1 LGYVESEL
9 TVNIFTTNVRRSGV
23 RKSSYQFR
31 FAQFINSCKIVFYNS
46 TMVLLFLAILGSY
59 SHAQTTVI
67 LPRDPGRTI
76 DLSAFTGKTYLQVME
91 SPGDGIFS
99 KTNFDDNSPVTI
111 VTGAQIVQII
121 NQLDSRV
128 GQKLFGL
135 FKNGESDFRIIIANI
150 QGQSLSPQQIRSA
163 LLPYITNLVD
173 PNRANIALDSSAGL
187 ALLASG
193 SGTLVLINPNGYFYN
208 VGYQTPIV
216 KSGRSFGTAPGRSLL
231 DPSDKDYLTEMDAYL
246 KGITPDELNSI
257 YEAILEVLTK
267 SDGSKLSSLSS
278 SAQVMAIDFFTIYTP
293 ELDRHVMVNLDAQ
306 KDPWEIDI
314 AEVTL
319 LTAYGAASG
328 MVMKNGSLVPGTA
341 ADYCSA
347 GAIGDA
353 RGDFTKLGAII
364 TAFEVG
370 QHPDVIQAIVDLT
383 PIQDTEILSAIGGDV
398 FRRLLVF
405 LNRIEFKDS
414 VQSHAEALTNAMV
427 QLLKQVRLDQS
438 QITQYVKT
446 Q

>member
-1 LGYVESEL
+1 VS
-9 TVNIFTTNVRRSGV
+9 IFTNVRQSGA

-31 FAQFINSCKIVFYNS
+31 FAHQYIKSCITLFHSSTIVLI
-46 TMVLLFLAILGSY
+46 VLGTLGSY
-59 SHAQTTVI
+59 SRAQTTVI
-67 LPRDPGRTI
+67 LPRDSGRTI
-76 DLSAFTGKTYLQVME
+76 DLSAFIGRTYLQVVE
-91 SPGDGIFS
+91 SAGDGIFS

-111 VTGAQIVQII
+111 ADAERIVQII
-121 NQLDSRV
+121 NQFDNAV

-135 FKNGESDFRIIIANI
+135 FKNGESDFRSIIANI
-150 QGQSLSPQQIRSA
+150 QGQLLSPQQIRSA
-163 LLPYITNLVD
+163 LLPYIINLSD
-173 PNRANIALDSSAGL
+173 PNRANIALDSGAAL

-193 SGTLVLINPNGYFYN
+193 SGTLVLVSSSGYFYN

-216 KSGRSFGTAPGRSLL
+216 KSGRSFGVAPGRSLL
-231 DPSDKDYLTEMDAYL
+231 DPSDSHYLTEMDTCL
-246 KGITPDELNSI
+246 KGATSDELNST
-257 YEAILEVLTK
+257 YQAILEVLTK

-278 SAQVMAIDFFTIYTP
+278 CAQVMAIDFLTIYTA
-293 ELDRHVMVNLDAQ
+293 ELDRHVMVNLDVQ

-319 LTAYGAASG
+319 LTSYGAASG

-341 ADYCSA
+341 ADYGSA

-353 RGDFTKLGAII
+353 RGDFTKLGVLI

-370 QHPDVIQAIVDLT
+370 QHPDLIQAIVNLT
-383 PIQDTEILSAIGGDV
+383 PIQDSEILSAIDGDV

-405 LNRIEFKDS
+405 LNRIEFQDL
-414 VQSHAEALTNAMV
+414 VQSHPDALTSAMV
-427 QLLKQVRLDQS
+427 QLLIQVRLDQS
-438 QITQYVKT
+438 QITQYVKA